1 MRVLDLMTTEVVT
14 VTPGMSLKEAART
27 MTDLGVSGLPVLD
40 DQGRIVGIITEADF
54 LAAMNIQE
62 DSVITQMLNTIIRRG
77 RPRKTRST
85 MVESLMTKNPITIK
99 EDEPLQ
105 TAIQMMDKNKIKR
118 LIIADRE
125 NKVKG
130 IISRPDLVRLLSGR

>member
-1 MRVLDLMTTEVVT
+1 
-14 VTPGMSLKEAART
+14 
-27 MTDLGVSGLPVLD
+27 
-40 DQGRIVGIITEADF
+40 
-54 LAAMNIQE
+54 
-62 DSVITQMLNTIIRRG
+62 
-77 RPRKTRST
+77 

>member
-1 MRVLDLMTTEVVT
+1 
-14 VTPGMSLKEAART
+14 
-27 MTDLGVSGLPVLD
+27 
-40 DQGRIVGIITEADF
+40 
-54 LAAMNIQE
+54 
-62 DSVITQMLNTIIRRG
+62 MLNTVIRRG